1 LRSTKHA
8 HEFKNFL
15 EIEHLMWS
23 AATRTKNALRI
34 IKGNLQ
40 LPCVIAFKAIDI
52 RISREGKNRNVLADD
67 AFPAVSHLA

>member
-1 LRSTKHA
+1 
-8 HEFKNFL
+8 
-15 EIEHLMWS
+15 MWS